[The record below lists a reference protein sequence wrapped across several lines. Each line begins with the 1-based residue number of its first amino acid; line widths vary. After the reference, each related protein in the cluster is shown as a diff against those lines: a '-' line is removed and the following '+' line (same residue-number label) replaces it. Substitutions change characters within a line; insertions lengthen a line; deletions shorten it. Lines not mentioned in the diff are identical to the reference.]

1 MNKSIKLHLA
11 CANEPTPDN
20 RRILQFIKVT
30 KQKCVASDATI
41 LAVVPTSVVF
51 SEEFI
56 SKIPESGFLL
66 HAKDYKKLLKYDVA
80 TWKVARCIIEMKA
93 SKKKPLLIQVF
104 HESGIGVF
112 PKWENHIPS
121 LNNLKKELKKSTCID
136 AKLLHR
142 LQKSL
147 GILNSH
153 LIFFEGRSPI
163 EVEPAT
169 GGENNVLGILSP
181 IHKTDKTRNL

>member
-1 MNKSIKLHLA
+1 MNKSIKLHIA
-11 CANEPTPDN
+11 CGKEKPNK
-20 RRILQFIKVT
+20 RRIFQFIKVT
-30 KQKCVASDATI
+30 KQKCVASDGII

-56 SKIPESGFLL
+56 SQIPESGFLL
-66 HAKDYKKLLKYDVA
+66 HAKDYKKLLKYDSA
-80 TWKVARCIIEMKA
+80 ILKLCGCIIHMTGV
-93 SKKKPLLIQVF
+93 KKRVSVIQVF
-104 HESGIGVF
+104 KESEIGAF
-112 PKWENHIPS
+112 PKWESSVPS
-121 LNNLKKELKKSTCID
+121 LNNLKRELKKSTCID

-169 GGENNVLGILSP
+169 VGENNALGILST
-181 IHKTDKTRNL
+181 IHRQN